1 MLALK
6 DPLLY
11 LELQREDDGLVCQAH
26 PVPHISRDRNQ
37 VADRNASHI
46 AWTIAAVN

>member
-6 DPLLY
+6 DALFY
-11 LELQREDDGLVCQAH
+11 LELQRQDGGLICQAH
-26 PVPHISRDRNQ
+26 PVPHTSRDRNQ